1 MVTFPSRGAVR
12 RFGLS
17 ALLNKGFFST
27 TPPVRRNPLTNAAV
41 PSPANNHVIVGMSG
55 GVDSSVAAL
64 LLKRQGYRV
73 SGLFMK
79 NWDEDDGEP
88 YCTAKQDLDDAARV
102 CEKIGIELHT
112 ANFAAEYWDDVF
124 SAFLKEYQAGRTPN
138 PDVLCNREIKF
149 KQFARYADAL
159 GAGRTATGH
168 YARVVAHGASLRLL
182 KGIDAAKDQSY
193 FLQALNSRQ
202 LATALFPL
210 GAMEKVEVR
219 RIARRQRFHNHAKKD
234 STGICF
240 IGERRFRDFLH
251 RYLPH
256 NPGPMVDEAGVRLGE
271 HIGLPYYTR
280 GQRQGLA
287 LGGLAGRKEAPWYV
301 LDKELAANRL
311 IVTQDPAA
319 LDNDLLTAGSLNW
332 LGEPPPLPLRCAVK
346 VRYRQPDQA
355 AWVSPGAQGGLSVR
369 FDAPQR
375 AITPGQYVCLYDGAA
390 CLGGGVIESFGN
402 AADE

>member
-1 MVTFPSRGAVR
+1 MHS
-12 RFGLS
+12 LDS
-17 ALLNKGFFST
+17 
-27 TPPVRRNPLTNAAV
+27 
-41 PSPANNHVIVGMSG
+41 NHIIVGMSG

-88 YCTAKQDLDDAARV
+88 YCTAKQDLEDATKV
-102 CEKIGIELHT
+102 CERIGIELHT

-124 SAFLKEYQAGRTPN
+124 SAFLREYEAGRTPN

-149 KQFARYADAL
+149 KQFARYAEAL
-159 GAGRTATGH
+159 GADQTATGH
-168 YARVVAHGASLRLL
+168 YARIAMRGGRLRLL
-182 KGIDAAKDQSY
+182 KGTDAGKDQSY
-193 FLQALNSRQ
+193 FLQALNIDQ
-202 LATALFPL
+202 LSTAIFPL
-210 GAMEKVEVR
+210 GDMKKTEVR
-219 RIARRQRFHNHAKKD
+219 RIARKQGFHNHGKKD

-256 NPGPMVDEAGVRLGE
+256 NPGPMVDEAGVTLGE

-287 LGGLAGRKEAPWYV
+287 VGGVAGRREAPWYV
-301 LDKELAANRL
+301 LDKDMAANRL

-319 LDNDLLTAGSLNW
+319 LCNDGLVASRLNW
-332 LGEPPPLPLRCAVK
+332 LGEPPPLPLRCTAK
-346 VRYRQPDQA
+346 VRNRQPDQA
-355 AWVSPGAQGGLSVR
+355 AWVSCDKPGSVTVR
-369 FDAPQR
+369 FDTPQR
-375 AITPGQYVCLYDGAA
+375 AITPGQYVCFYDADI
-390 CLGGGVIESFGN
+390 CLGGGVIESFSN
-402 AADE
+402 VEANIPVHD

>member
-1 MVTFPSRGAVR
+1 MHRIFLCHLV
-12 RFGLS
+12 GLRV
-17 ALLNKGFFST
+17 
-27 TPPVRRNPLTNAAV
+27 PPKPIVDAAV
-41 PSPANNHVIVGMSG
+41 PSPESNHIIVGMSG

-64 LLKRQGYRV
+64 LLKQQGHRV

-88 YCTAKQDLDDAARV
+88 YCTAKQDLEDAAKV
-102 CEKIGIELHT
+102 CDRLGIELHT

-124 SAFLKEYQAGRTPN
+124 SAFLREYEAGRTPN

-149 KQFARYADAL
+149 KQFARYAEAL
-159 GAGRTATGH
+159 GADQTATGH
-168 YARVVAHGASLRLL
+168 YARIGLRGGHLRLL
-182 KGIDAAKDQSY
+182 KGIDAGKDQSY
-193 FLQALNSRQ
+193 FLQALNIQQLSR
-202 LATALFPL
+202 AVFPL
-210 GAMEKVEVR
+210 GGMKKAEVR
-219 RIARRQRFHNHAKKD
+219 RIAREHAFHNHGKKD

-256 NPGPMVDEAGVRLGE
+256 NPGPMVDEAGTTVGE

-287 LGGLAGRKEAPWYV
+287 VGGLAGRKEAPWYV
-301 LDKELAANRL
+301 LDKNMAANQL

-319 LDNDLLTAGSLNW
+319 LCNDGLTASNLNW
-332 LGEPPPLPLRCAVK
+332 LGEPPSLPLRCTAK
-346 VRYRQPDQA
+346 VRHRQPDQA
-355 AWVSPGAQGGLSVR
+355 AWVQADKPGTVTVR

-375 AITPGQYVCLYDGAA
+375 AITPGQYVCFYDGDI
-390 CLGGGVIESFGN
+390 CLGGGVIESFMN
-402 AADE
+402 FASERAAHA

>member
-1 MVTFPSRGAVR
+1 MH
-12 RFGLS
+12 
-17 ALLNKGFFST
+17 
-27 TPPVRRNPLTNAAV
+27 
-41 PSPANNHVIVGMSG
+41 SPESHHIIVGMSG

-64 LLKRQGYRV
+64 LLKEQGHRV

-88 YCTAKQDLDDAARV
+88 YCTAKQDLEDATRV

-124 SAFLKEYQAGRTPN
+124 SAFLREYEAGRTPN

-149 KQFARYADAL
+149 KQFARYAVAL
-159 GAGRTATGH
+159 GADRTATGH
-168 YARVVAHGASLRLL
+168 YARIASRDTGLKLL
-182 KGIDAAKDQSY
+182 KGIDATKDQSY
-193 FLQALNSRQ
+193 FLQGLNIGQ

-210 GAMEKVEVR
+210 GDMEKTEVR
-219 RIARRQRFHNHAKKD
+219 HIARVRGFHNHGKKD

-256 NPGPMVDEAGVRLGE
+256 NPGPMVDEAGATVGE
-271 HIGLPYYTR
+271 HIGLAYYTR

-287 LGGLAGRKEAPWYV
+287 VGGLAGRKEAPWYV
-301 LDKELAANRL
+301 FDKDMAANQL
-311 IVTQDPAA
+311 ILTQDPAA
-319 LDNDLLTAGSLNW
+319 LYNDELTASSLNW
-332 LGEPPPLPLRCAVK
+332 LGEPPSLPLRCTAK
-346 VRYRQPDQA
+346 VRHRQPDQA
-355 AWVSPGAQGGLSVR
+355 AWVSADEPEGVTVR

-375 AITPGQYVCLYDGAA
+375 AITPGQYVCLYDGDT
-390 CLGGGVIESFGN
+390 CLGGGVIESFGSL
-402 AADE
+402 APHRARDQARGDDPVGRPAVASASSVRGTRTS